1 MSTPATISFPSSLS
15 SSSSHS
21 YQYYYFYQYH
31 GATVAAINYVI
42 NRYGD
47 EKWFAGHL
55 RKLILDLHF
64 KPSKECFAKPLVIIQ
79 HSVRNNNDN
88 DIVDMDYKGFHYLI
102 DQMEQCYQSKVL
114 TGLGFGVLRYVQ
126 LLNTLI
132 CLIYLAVMCY
142 YLLLLQKKK
151 KNKKEEVMDEDWGE
165 GRGVRG
171 SE

>member
-1 MSTPATISFPSSLS
+1 MPYTAVIKKMSTPATVSFPSTSC
-15 SSSSHS
+15 SSSHS

-31 GATVAAINYVI
+31 EATVAAINYVI

-64 KPSKECFAKPLVIIQ
+64 KPSKECFVKPLVIIQ
-79 HSVRNNNDN
+79 HSVRNNDDN

-114 TGLGFGVLRYVQ
+114 TGLEFGILRYVQ

-142 YLLLLQKKK
+142 YLLLQKKK
-151 KNKKEEVMDEDWGE
+151 KNKKEEVMDGDWG
-165 GRGVRG
+165 GG
-171 SE
+171 